1 MSNKMVLKWLVL
13 IGALLSTKVL
23 GSAKPQVWDV
33 DRLIRARNPDAVW
46 TTTLRP
52 STTWKTLRSITYNPL
67 LEKGSVGSASV
78 QEASLVKS
86 FKATQKSASNDS
98 SSGWMYPPPG
108 KLMYLLLSL
117 VLFVASQL
125 HL

>member
-86 FKATQKSASNDS
+86 FKATQKSSSNDS
-98 SSGWMYPPPG
+98 SSGWMFPPPG
-108 KLMYLLLSL
+108 KLIYLLLSL
-117 VLFVASQL
+117 VLLRASQL

>member
-1 MSNKMVLKWLVL
+1 MVLKWLVL
-13 IGALLSTKVL
+13 IGALLSTKVM
-23 GSAKPQVWDV
+23 GSAGPQVWDV

-67 LEKGSVGSASV
+67 LEKGVVGSASV

-86 FKATQKSASNDS
+86 FKATQKSSSDDP
-98 SSGWMYPPPG
+98 SSGKSFPPSG
-108 KLMYLLLSL
+108 KLFYLLISL
-117 VLFVASQL
+117 LL
-125 HL
+125 LGRPLGYL